1 MVHNFSD
8 LRLQILKLNLK
19 QFSKILDVFGFDAN
33 NFSIEKSS
41 NGLINQTF
49 VVTNLNSS
57 NRYILQQLNTSI
69 FKDPIAIAEN
79 IKSAAAAILA
89 VDEDYPVIKI
99 NKTKNGED
107 YFIDDQNYY
116 WRLIDFIDN
125 TTTIASITTAEQAK
139 QTAYSFGKFTSLLQN
154 ANTENFTPSIPDF
167 HNLDLRFEQFKD
179 AYAHADEERKLKAK
193 ACIDYLFS
201 RIEILNTYRQIIN
214 DNTIPKRIIHA
225 DTKISNILFDVT
237 SLEPKAVIDWDTIMS
252 GYFIS
257 DLGDMIRTMVC
268 EAGENETNLNHIV
281 FRKDYYDAIIS
292 GYKDAIQLT
301 ENELNLLSYAGKF
314 MTYMQALRFL
324 TDYLNHDVYYHITYP
339 EHNLNR
345 AKNQSRLLQVLEEN
359 T

>member
-1 MVHNFSD
+1 LNNSAAILSAFD
-8 LRLQILKLNLK
+8 LN
-19 QFSKILDVFGFDAN
+19 AN
-33 NFSIEKSS
+33 QCLIEKTTT
-41 NGLINQTF
+41 GLINQTYL
-49 VVTNLNSS
+49 VSDKVSS
-57 NRYILQQLNTSI
+57 KRFILQQLNTAI
-69 FKDPIAIAEN
+69 FKNPIAISEN
-79 IKSAAAAILA
+79 IKLTSASILA

-99 NKTKNGED
+99 NQTINGED
-107 YFIDDQNYY
+107 YFIDDRNCY

-125 TTTIASITTAEQAK
+125 TTTIEFISTVDQAF

-154 ANTENFTPSIPDF
+154 ANTDNFIPSIPDF
-167 HNLDLRFEQFKD
+167 HNLDLRFEQFKT
-179 AYAHADEERKLKAK
+179 AYANADEERKLKAK
-193 ACIDYLFS
+193 DCIDYLFS

-225 DTKISNILFDVT
+225 DTKISNILFDAT

-268 EAGENETNLNHIV
+268 EAGENETNLNAII
-281 FRKDYYDAIIS
+281 FRKDYYDSIIS

-324 TDYLNHDVYYHITYP
+324 TDYLNHDVYYNITYP
-339 EHNLNR
+339 EQNLDR
-345 AKNQSRLLQVLEEN
+345 AKNQCRLLQVLEEN
-359 T
+359 I

>member
-1 MVHNFSD
+1 MNHLSN
-8 LRLQILKLNLK
+8 IL
-19 QFSKILDVFGFDAN
+19 VAFGLDAN
-33 NFSIEKSS
+33 NFSIEQSS

-49 VVTNLNSS
+49 VVTHLNSS
-57 NRYILQQLNTSI
+57 KRYILQQLNTAI
-69 FKDPIAIAEN
+69 FKNPIAIVEN
-79 IKSAAAAILA
+79 IKLAAAAIL
-89 VDEDYPVIKI
+89 VVEENYPVIKI
-99 NKTKNGED
+99 NPTIKGND
-107 YFIDDQNYY
+107 YFVDEDNNY
-116 WRLIDFIDN
+116 WRLIDFIEN
-125 TTTIASITTAEQAK
+125 TTTIESITNVEQAR

-167 HNLDLRFEQFKD
+167 HTLDLRFEQFKT

-193 ACIDYLFS
+193 DCIDYLFS

-214 DNTIPKRIIHA
+214 GNAIPKRIIHA
-225 DTKISNILFDVT
+225 DTKISNILFDVN

-268 EAGENETNLNHIV
+268 EAGENETNLNHII
-281 FRKDYYDAIIS
+281 FRKDYYEAIIS

-324 TDYLNHDVYYHITYP
+324 TDYLNHDVYYHITFP